1 MCGVVAVIGKSFA
14 SSLVIE
20 GLKKLEYRG
29 YDSAGIASIDNNQ
42 LQVVKSEGKL
52 KNLIEKFESAIK
64 TKSYNETK
72 IAIGHTRWATHGN
85 INIKNAHPLIS
96 ANKVA
101 VVHNGIIEN
110 YLNLKEDLISEG
122 YIFNSVTDTEV
133 IPHLFV
139 KYIKEGNNLL
149 QAGKLV
155 LKDIK
160 GAFAF
165 VAMSTDFPEELF
177 VSRNASPIAIGLGEQ
192 SNFVG
197 SDAQSIS
204 HLTKKIIY
212 LEDGDYALLTNDK
225 INIFD
230 VNSNIVNRQ
239 IINVNSQIGLIT
251 KGGYKHFM
259 EKEMFEQ
266 PSVIPQTIASF
277 LDDDKSINI
286 DLDKLGFKNKGSLII
301 CAAGTSYYAAM
312 IGKYW
317 IEKIADIPVI
327 VDLASEY
334 RYRKPSVYGQS
345 SMIVISQSGESLDTL
360 MALRYAKDLGLT
372 TNAIVNVIGSTIDRE
387 ADYSLHTN
395 VGPEIGVASTKS
407 FTSQLIVLFLIAI
420 SLGRKF
426 KNLDPKKVTQYTE
439 YLNMLPL
446 GIARMLQ
453 LEDKIVSLAQN
464 IKNSKSVI
472 FLGRGYLYPLA
483 LEGALKLKELSYI
496 HAEGFAAGE
505 MKHGPIALI
514 EDDLPVIMFLI
525 ADGYEDKSISNL
537 QEAYSRGSKVIV
549 IGDEISL
556 KKVSFAEI
564 KIQIPDLNNDF
575 KALLSPILMAI
586 PAQLLAYHVARERGT
601 DVDQPR
607 NLAKSVTVE

>member
-1 MCGVVAVIGKSFA
+1 MCGVVAVIGKSSA

-64 TKSYNETK
+64 TKSYNDTK

-96 ANKVA
+96 DNKVA

-110 YLNLKEDLISEG
+110 YLNLKRDLISEG

-133 IPHLFV
+133 IPHLFL
-139 KYIKEGNNLL
+139 KYIKEGKNLL
-149 QAGKLV
+149 QAGRLV

-177 VSRNASPIAIGLGEQ
+177 VSRNSSPIAIGLGEH

-197 SDAQSIS
+197 SDAQSVA

-225 INIFD
+225 VNIFD
-230 VNSNIVNRQ
+230 ANSNIVNRQ
-239 IINVNSQIGLIT
+239 IINVNSEIGLIT

-277 LDDDKSINI
+277 LSDDKSINI

-426 KNLDPKKVTQYTE
+426 KNLDPNRVTQYIE

-446 GIARMLQ
+446 GIAKMLQ
-453 LEDKIVSLAQN
+453 LEDQIISLAQN
-464 IKNSKSVI
+464 IKNSKSII

-525 ADGYEDKSISNL
+525 SDGYEDKSISNL

-549 IGDEISL
+549 IGDKSSL
-556 KKVSFAEI
+556 NKVSFAEI

-575 KALLSPILMAI
+575 KALLSPVLMAI

>member
-1 MCGVVAVIGKSFA
+1 MCGVVAVIGKSLA
-14 SSLVIE
+14 SSLVLE

-29 YDSAGIASIDNNQ
+29 YDSAGIASIYNNQ

-64 TKSYNETK
+64 TKSYNNTK

-85 INIKNAHPLIS
+85 VNIKNAHPLVS
-96 ANKVA
+96 DNKVA

-133 IPHLFV
+133 IPHLFA

-204 HLTKKIIY
+204 HLTNKIIY
-212 LEDGDYALLTNDK
+212 LEDGDYALLTTDK
-225 INIFD
+225 VNVFD
-230 VNSNIVNRQ
+230 AKSNVVNRQ
-239 IINVNSQIGLIT
+239 IFNVNSDIGLIT

-286 DLDKLGFKNKGSLII
+286 DLDKLGFKNKGSLTI

-360 MALRYAKDLGLT
+360 MALRYAKELGLT

-395 VGPEIGVASTKS
+395 VGPEIGVASTKT

-420 SLGRKF
+420 SLGRRF
-426 KNLDPKKVTQYTE
+426 KNLDPNKVIEYTK

-446 GIARMLQ
+446 GIAKMLQ
-453 LEDKIVSLAQN
+453 LENEIISLAQN
-464 IKNSKSVI
+464 IKSSKSVI

-556 KKVSFAEI
+556 NKVSFAEI
-564 KIQIPDLNNDF
+564 KIQIPDLHYDF

>member
-1 MCGVVAVIGKSFA
+1 MCGVVAVIGKSLA
-14 SSLVIE
+14 SSLVLE

-29 YDSAGIASIDNNQ
+29 YDSAGIASIYNNQ

-64 TKSYNETK
+64 TKSYNNTK

-85 INIKNAHPLIS
+85 INIKNAHPLVS
-96 ANKVA
+96 DNKVA

-197 SDAQSIS
+197 SDAQSIR

-212 LEDGDYALLTNDK
+212 LEDGDYALLTPDK
-225 INIFD
+225 VNVFD
-230 VNSNIVNRQ
+230 AKSNIVNRQ
-239 IINVNSQIGLIT
+239 IINVNSDIGLIT

-286 DLDKLGFKNKGSLII
+286 DLDKLGFKNKGSLTI

-360 MALRYAKDLGLT
+360 MALRYAKELGLT

-395 VGPEIGVASTKS
+395 VGPEIGVASTKT

-420 SLGRKF
+420 SLGRRF
-426 KNLDPKKVTQYTE
+426 KNLDPNKVIEYTK

-446 GIARMLQ
+446 GIAKMLQ
-453 LEDKIVSLAQN
+453 LENEIISLAQN
-464 IKNSKSVI
+464 IKSSKSVI

-556 KKVSFAEI
+556 NKVSFAEI
-564 KIQIPDLNNDF
+564 KIQIPDLHYDF

>member
-1 MCGVVAVIGKSFA
+1 MCGVVAVIGKSLA
-14 SSLVIE
+14 SSLVLE

-29 YDSAGIASIDNNQ
+29 YDSAGIASIYNNQ

-64 TKSYNETK
+64 TKSYNNTK

-85 INIKNAHPLIS
+85 INIKNAHPLVS
-96 ANKVA
+96 DNKVA

-110 YLNLKEDLISEG
+110 YLDLKENLISEG

-197 SDAQSIS
+197 SDAQSIR

-212 LEDGDYALLTNDK
+212 LEDGDYALLTPDK
-225 INIFD
+225 VNVFD
-230 VNSNIVNRQ
+230 AKSNIVNRQ
-239 IINVNSQIGLIT
+239 IINVNSDIGLIT

-360 MALRYAKDLGLT
+360 MALRYAKELGLT

-395 VGPEIGVASTKS
+395 VGPEIGVASTKT

-420 SLGRKF
+420 SLGRRF
-426 KNLDPKKVTQYTE
+426 KNLDPNKVIEYTK

-446 GIARMLQ
+446 GIAKMLQ
-453 LEDKIVSLAQN
+453 LENEIISLAQN
-464 IKNSKSVI
+464 IKSSKSVI

-556 KKVSFAEI
+556 NKVSFAEI
-564 KIQIPDLNNDF
+564 KIQIPDLHYDF